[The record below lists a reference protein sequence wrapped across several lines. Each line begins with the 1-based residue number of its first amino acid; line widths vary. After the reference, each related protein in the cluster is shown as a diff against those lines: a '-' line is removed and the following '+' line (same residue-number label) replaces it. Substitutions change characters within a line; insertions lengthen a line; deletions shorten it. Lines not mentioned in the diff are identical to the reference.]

1 MSKKKHTGLLLVA
14 GAILGAAAAGASY
27 YLKYKSFNKEIDNDF
42 HDYEEDE
49 IKEETDDEPV
59 VTCSDASR
67 TYISLDSNKTKSS
80 EPAASS
86 EESAPV
92 EPANVEEPTAAT
104 VEDDTEGA
112 N

>member
-1 MSKKKHTGLLLVA
+1 MSKKKHTGLLFVA

-27 YLKYKSFNKEIDNDF
+27 YLKYKSFNKEIDSDF

-67 TYISLDSNKTKSS
+67 TYINKTKAS

-86 EESAPV
+86 EESAPA
-92 EPANVEEPTAAT
+92 EPANAEEPAAAT